1 MTFLTE
7 FSGITMAFHL
17 RVLVQANSA
26 EEVGAEKQQ
35 LRSSPPSSGC
45 PPSGGSLCIHFFTQH
60 ILSRP
65 LTLVHPLHSTWL
77 ADPISSETLVFFFFF
92 SVPFLKCL
100 LNFYNIVSV
109 LCFGVLP
116 RCMWDLSYP
125 TRDQT
130 CAPCIGR

>member
-1 MTFLTE
+1 
-7 FSGITMAFHL
+7 MAFRL

-77 ADPISSETLVFFFFF
+77 ADPISSETPVFFCYKCTIFKVFIE
-92 SVPFLKCL
+92 FLQ
-100 LNFYNIVSV
+100 Y
-109 LCFGVLP
+109 CF
-116 RCMWDLSYP
+116 CFMFWCFAP
-125 TRDQT
+125 TYV
-130 CAPCIGR
+130 GS